1 MQHEEMGESLEVESD
16 PTFPLLFPMSSED
29 RRDFRMA
36 FDAHQGFVKRGARL
50 FQVLARSRPLRYYG
64 SEKIDRAQFRAT
76 EIRTRREQLGEHF
89 PMLVQPRA
97 RAGRGAIPHRGGGLH
112 VAA

>member
-1 MQHEEMGESLEVESD
+1 MQHEEMGKVRKSSL
-16 PTFPLLFPMSSED
+16 TLLFPMSSED

-64 SEKIDRAQFRAT
+64 GEKIERAQFRAT
-76 EIRTRREQLGEHF
+76 EIRTCREEIGEHL

-97 RAGRGAIPHRGGGLH
+97 CAGADAILHGVVSIGVGAPAL
-112 VAA
+112 